1 MVFPLHVAHTI
12 GKGIIDPKIIDD
24 AVLLGA
30 LGGAIAWNL
39 ITWWYGL
46 PSSSSHA
53 LVGGLLGAGI
63 SKGGFAVVQ
72 QSGVLKTAIFI
83 VVSPVLG
90 MILGGGMMVLVA
102 WVFRR
107 KRPGAHRPLV
117 PAAAAGVG
125 GAVQPGPRRERRAED
140 DGDHPGDADRQ
151 GVRSGAHAEL
161 PLWVILSCQAAM
173 GLGTLTGGWRIVRT
187 MGMRLT
193 KLKPF
198 GGFCAETGAAGMLF
212 LASAL
217 GVPVSTTHTITGG
230 IVGVGWVNKPAR
242 RALGRRAADRLGLAL
257 HHPVGRDHRGRA
269 LLRPARA
276 GGLARSVHG
285 SGADHA
291 ERGGRWRDCRRALLA
306 LLDAVDGEAEL
317 ALGERLEEIAL
328 AARGPQLELGI
339 AVGVDADLD
348 GA

>member
-1 MVFPLHVAHTI
+1 MLIIVAIVVIALVFDYINGFHDAANSIATIVSTRVLTPRQAVVWAGFFNFIAFTVFPLHVAHTI
-12 GKGIIDPKIIDD
+12 GKGIIDPKIITD

-90 MILGGGMMVLVA
+90 MVLGGGMMVLVA

-107 KRPGAHRPLV
+107 K
-117 PAAAAGVG
+117 
-125 GAVQPGPRRERRAED
+125 QPGRIDRWFRRLQLVSSALFSL
-140 DGDHPGDADRQ
+140 GHGANDAQ
-151 GVRSGAHAEL
+151 KTMGIIMAMLIAKGKIGPHAEL
-161 PLWVILSCQAAM
+161 PLWVILSCQSAM

-193 KLKPF
+193 KLKPS
-198 GGFCAETGAAGMLF
+198 GGFCAETGAALTLF
-212 LASAL
+212 MASAL

-230 IVGVGWVNKPAR
+230 IVGVGWVNKPAGVR
-242 RALGRRAADRLGLAL
+242 WAVALRIVWAWLFTIQSAALIAAGLYFGLRALG
-257 HHPVGRDHRGRA
+257 
-269 LLRPARA
+269 
-276 GGLARSVHG
+276 
-285 SGADHA
+285 
-291 ERGGRWRDCRRALLA
+291 
-306 LLDAVDGEAEL
+306 
-317 ALGERLEEIAL
+317 I
-328 AARGPQLELGI
+328 
-339 AVGVDADLD
+339 
-348 GA
+348 